1 MGFNYEQYE
10 SVLSKNTN
18 DFSNATGDTADLQA
32 KVARLEGE
40 LTRFNDRWTQ
50 YSAAYESCRSE
61 KKDKDREAC
70 LKAKKPDVD
79 SANSSSIR
87 VSREL
92 VEAKNALATE
102 IKRAYDAEQIRLA
115 DAERE
120 IKRAYDAEQI
130 RLADAE
136 RERIRLAGIEQT
148 RLEDAERERIRLA
161 GIEQKRL
168 EDAAK
173 KVIDDAKIA
182 DDKIKTDA
190 AIELAKK
197 TAQDLA
203 DAQKKALDIK
213 KEIDLKLVDKG
224 VVPEAELKKAELAGQ
239 AVVEAAKINATAQA
253 KVTELTG
260 VSTSKTKNYLM
271 IGGFLVLAIGAF
283 LFFRKK
289 TE

>member
-18 DFSNATGDTADLQA
+18 DFSNSVGWLNASGDAADLQSKLDVLYA
-32 KVARLEGE
+32 KRDALQGVRANAQ
-40 LTRFNDRWTQ
+40 LTYDGFNAMTP
-50 YSAAYESCRSE
+50 CKTC
-61 KKDKDREAC
+61 KKDKETKENGKNYWLPRLQQADTDIKSNNSAIATIEKALSERKQYDIDEA
-70 LKAKKPDVD
+70 
-79 SANSSSIR
+79 
-87 VSREL
+87 
-92 VEAKNALATE
+92 
-102 IKRAYDAEQIRLA
+102 KRAYDAEQIRLA
-115 DAERE
+115 
-120 IKRAYDAEQI
+120 
-130 RLADAE
+130 
-136 RERIRLAGIEQT
+136 
-148 RLEDAERERIRLA
+148 DAERERIRLA

-182 DDKIKTDA
+182 EDKIKTDA
-190 AIELAKK
+190 AIELAKT
-197 TAQDLA
+197 TAKNLA
-203 DAQKKALDIK
+203 DAKANEQQIK

-224 VVPEAELKKAELAGQ
+224 VIPEAELKKAELAGQ

-260 VSTSKTKNYLM
+260 VSTSKIKNYLM

>member
-10 SVLSKNTN
+10 SALSNN
-18 DFSNATGDTADLQA
+18 DSDFSNATGDTADLQG

-40 LTRFNDRWTQ
+40 LTRFNDRLTYYTKQ
-50 YSAAYESCRSE
+50 YEACRSI
-61 KKDKDREAC
+61 KKDKDRNAC
-70 LKAKKPDVD
+70 LTSRKPDVD

-120 IKRAYDAEQI
+120 
-130 RLADAE
+130 
-136 RERIRLAGIEQT
+136 
-148 RLEDAERERIRLA
+148 RIRLA

-168 EDAAK
+168 DDAAK
-173 KVIDDAKIA
+173 KVIDDAKILK
-182 DDKIKTDA
+182 DKQESDA

-224 VVPEAELKKAELAGQ
+224 IVPEAVLKQAELAGQ

-260 VSTSKTKNYLM
+260 VSKSKTKNYLI
-271 IGGFLVLAIGAF
+271 IGGVLVLAIGAF
-283 LFFRKK
+283 LFLGKK
-289 TE
+289 AE

>member
-18 DFSNATGDTADLQA
+18 DFSNATGDTADLQG
-32 KVARLEGE
+32 KVARLEAE
-40 LTRFNDRWTQ
+40 LTRFNDRLTYYTTQ
-50 YSAAYESCRSE
+50 YEACRSIS
-61 KKDKDREAC
+61 KNKDREAC

-92 VEAKNALATE
+92 VEAKNALAV
-102 IKRAYDAEQIRLA
+102 
-115 DAERE
+115 E

-148 RLEDAERERIRLA
+148 RLDDAERERIRLA

>member
-1 MGFNYEQYE
+1 MGFNIQQYE
-10 SVLSKNTN
+10 LAIANNSEN
-18 DFSNATGDTADLQA
+18 FSNASGDVADLQQ
-32 KVARLEGE
+32 KIKDLETNLNYFE
-40 LTRFNDRWTQ
+40 ERWAQ
-50 YSAAYESCRSE
+50 YSAEYDSCRSL
-61 KKDKDREAC
+61 KKDKDRNAC
-70 LKAKKPDVD
+70 LSSRQPQVI
-79 SANSSSIR
+79 SADASRTR
-87 VSREL
+87 VAREL
-92 VEAKNALATE
+92 GEAKNALAV
-102 IKRAYDAEQIRLA
+102 
-115 DAERE
+115 E

-136 RERIRLAGIEQT
+136 RERIRLAGIEQK

-161 GIEQKRL
+161 GIEQKRID
-168 EDAAK
+168 DAAQ

-182 DDKIKTDA
+182 EDKIKTDA
-190 AIELAKK
+190 AIELAKT
-197 TAQDLA
+197 TAKNLA
-203 DAQKKALDIK
+203 DAKANEQQIK

-224 VVPEAELKKAELAGQ
+224 VIPEAELKKAELAGQ

-260 VSTSKTKNYLM
+260 VSTSKIKNYLM